1 MQRLSLGGGQFEV
14 SLHDEPAPTAHG
26 SERIEFLVSTNAGMP
41 PGPLGRVAS
50 GGELSRIGLALSTA
64 GADSLDTGTF
74 VFDEVDAG
82 IGGAVAEVVG
92 RMLQALGVG
101 RQVLCVTHLAPVAAC
116 ATSQFRVSKALRDG
130 VATSRVEG
138 LDTAQR
144 VDELARM
151 IGGIHITETTLAH
164 AQELLETFGRALDR
178 DRTTL
183 VRQHSTPS

>member
-1 MQRLSLGGGQFEV
+1 
-14 SLHDEPAPTAHG
+14 
-26 SERIEFLVSTNAGMP
+26 
-41 PGPLGRVAS
+41 
-50 GGELSRIGLALSTA
+50 
-64 GADSLDTGTF
+64 
-74 VFDEVDAG
+74 
-82 IGGAVAEVVG
+82 
-92 RMLQALGVG
+92 
-101 RQVLCVTHLAPVAAC
+101 VLCVTHLAPVAAC